1 MNKKKEK
8 QLEEL
13 KEKMLIDNK
22 LPLSTNLVFGEG
34 RADAEILLIGEAPG
48 LREDIEVRPFVGRSG
63 KLLTVTL
70 EEIGLH
76 RNDVYIT
83 NIIKRRPPENR
94 DPLPEE
100 IEIYKPYLQKQIEII
115 NPKIIVTL
123 GRFSMNFF
131 ITTAKIT
138 RDQGKIFKI
147 DNYLVIPMF
156 HPAACL
162 RATKVLMEFKKSFKR
177 LPKIIEKYDKLM
189 K

>member
-63 KLLTVTL
+63 KLLTATL
-70 EEIGLH
+70 EEISLH

-83 NIIKRRPPENR
+83 NVVKRRPPENR

-131 ITTAKIT
+131 IPTAKIT
-138 RDQGKIFKI
+138 KDQGKVFKI
-147 DNYLVIPMF
+147 GDYLIVPMF
-156 HPAACL
+156 HPAAGL
-162 RATKVLMEFKKSFKR
+162 RATGVLNEFKKSFKR